1 MTSYFFLMN
10 KLSGDTISIAGMS
23 SAAGATLLS
32 WPQKQTG
39 NNDQLWGYV
48 PDPAG
53 SGYFFIET
61 LLDGNAI
68 SIAGMST
75 APGADLV
82 SWPQKQSGYDDQLW
96 QFVPDP
102 LGSGYFFIKTK
113 LNGNVISIA
122 GMSTAP
128 GANLV
133 SWPQKQ
139 SGYDDQL
146 WKIVS
151 GAPVSVAPQA
161 PVIDSINPSEA
172 SPGNLI
178 VLNGKNFGAQ
188 QGTGY
193 VLFADNGVNWGQ
205 PGDVAPFSIQN
216 WSDMQIGFLV
226 PVKGQSSYQVTPGTT
241 ASVSVTNS
249 NGLTSNTVELALCS
263 AVRWPLNIDSG
274 QTQIGKTGNGF
285 MDTTVTID
293 QAGNLTANTK
303 VWDTSGWGPF
313 TGFHGATVVCL
324 YDTFGNLLDTFPAG
338 PFGVEGGQTNENP
351 WSATVPAEKL
361 CELYSVAVVNFY
373 DPQYTVPGEILNW
386 AIANAPAIAA
396 AAKAVAA
403 AL

>member
-1 MTSYFFLMN
+1 MASYFFLMN
-10 KLSGDTISIAGMS
+10 KLSGDAISIAGMS
-23 SAAGATLLS
+23 TAPGTALLS
-32 WPQKQTG
+32 WPQKATG
-39 NNDQLWGYV
+39 NNDQLWGYT

-75 APGADLV
+75 ASGA
-82 SWPQKQSGYDDQLW
+82 G
-96 QFVPDP
+96 
-102 LGSGYFFIKTK
+102 
-113 LNGNVISIA
+113 
-122 GMSTAP
+122 
-128 GANLV
+128 LV

-161 PVIDSINPSEA
+161 PVIDSINPAKA

-178 VLNGKNFGAQ
+178 VLNGQNFGPQ
-188 QGTGY
+188 QGIGY
-193 VLFADNGVNWGQ
+193 VLFSNNEVNWGQ
-205 PGDVAPFSIQN
+205 PGDVAPFTIQH
-216 WSDMQIGFLV
+216 WSDTQISFPV
-226 PVKGQSSYQVTPGTT
+226 PVKGHSVYQVTPGTT

-249 NGLTSNTVELALCS
+249 NGLTSNAVELALCS
-263 AVRWPLNIDSG
+263 AAIWPLTADSG

-303 VWDTSGWGPF
+303 VWDTSIWGPL

-351 WSATVPAEKL
+351 WSATVPSGKM
-361 CELYSVAVVNFY
+361 CEVFSVAVVNFY

-386 AIANAPAIAA
+386 AAANQSTISA
-396 AAKAVAA
+396 AAKVIVSVF
-403 AL
+403 